1 MMMMNDR
8 STNIPT
14 LGKLNHKNYLITDLV
29 FFSTKLVKMQEFFMT
44 SPAPVSNFRIFQGLK
59 NASMNFRAFQD
70 PWER

>member
-1 MMMMNDR
+1 MNDR

-44 SPAPVSNFRIFQGLK
+44 SPAPVSNFRISGF
-59 NASMNFRAFQD
+59 FRA
-70 PWER
+70 